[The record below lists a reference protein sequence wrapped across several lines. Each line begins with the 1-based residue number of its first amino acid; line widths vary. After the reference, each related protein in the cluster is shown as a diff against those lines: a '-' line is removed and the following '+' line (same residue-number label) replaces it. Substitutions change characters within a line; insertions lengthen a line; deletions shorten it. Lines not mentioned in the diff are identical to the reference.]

1 MDAWNMENMEDDGLV
16 LFLLSFIFL
25 AEIRAN
31 FQTLAKLSKAKL
43 ARGDWRVSCAL
54 RESVEAFA

>member
-1 MDAWNMENMEDDGLV
+1 MEDVENVEDDSLV
-16 LFLLSFIFL
+16 LFLLSFIFS

-54 RESVEAFA
+54 RESAEAFA